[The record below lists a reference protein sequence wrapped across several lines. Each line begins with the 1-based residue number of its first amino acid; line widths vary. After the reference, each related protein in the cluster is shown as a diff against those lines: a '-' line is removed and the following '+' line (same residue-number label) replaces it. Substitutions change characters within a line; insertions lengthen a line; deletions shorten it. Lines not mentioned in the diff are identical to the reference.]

1 MARKKLKKVLIIT
14 AIVIAA
20 LFVLIILVI
29 SPLAKYMIEKY
40 DEKYTGRQLDIKW
53 LYINPFSGYV
63 HIRNLTVFEN
73 RSNKVFFSA
82 KGITVNVSITKLFSK
97 VYEVSKF
104 SLDEPKARIIQNGDE
119 FNFSDILRKF
129 SSDKEVHVDTGTVR
143 FSIENIRI
151 NNGEFHYIENHVPV
165 NYFIKNVNFQSK
177 GKKWD
182 VDTIGGKFSFLSG
195 PGSGSIRG
203 SFSFNTKTMDYSTA
217 TIIENYDL
225 KIVEQYMRELAN
237 YGKLKAT
244 LDANLNISGNI
255 DDSTK
260 LSTKGR
266 LAIKNFHFGK
276 DENEDYFSFDK
287 FVVKIQEMNLQKGV
301 RILDTVLLVHP
312 GIKYERYDK
321 LDNIQRMFGEKGS
334 KIESVKA
341 EKKFNLVLKLADYM
355 KMLSKTFRKD
365 YFKINSFAIEK
376 ADIRFSDY
384 SLNEKFSMALDP
396 FTITADSIDKS
407 RDEITIK
414 AKSLIQ
420 PYGEASAEITVNP
433 KNPGY
438 FNMSYKLQ
446 NLPAT
451 IFNPYLIKYT
461 SFPLDRGTIE
471 FHGSWIVKDSIINSK
486 NHFIVIDP
494 RVSQK
499 VQKKD
504 TKWIPMPLIMSFI
517 RDRGN
522 VIDYEIPITGSLKDP
537 KFKIGDVLTDLLKN
551 IFVKP
556 PSIPYIFD
564 VRSTENKVEKSLS
577 IKWVMRTAKLLSN
590 QEKFI
595 EKIASFLKDNPEAA
609 ITVNPMQYEVKEK
622 EHILLF
628 EAKKKYYLLKNN
640 KSSSKLEE
648 DDSIKI
654 EKLSINDPAFLNY
667 LDAYVKDTSLFTVQE
682 KCRVFVGNNLVQQ
695 KYSALLQNRENAFLK
710 YFKEN
715 STDSRVK
722 ILKAENTVPYNGF
735 SFYKISYKGDIPDE
749 LLEAYQ
755 KIEDYNDENPRK
767 RYKQWRE

>member
-494 RVSQK
+494 RVSKK